1 VKLCETKS
9 SFTEL
14 CNVGDGRKYV
24 ARPSLDKF
32 ILQASD
38 QKLKNKGGVCTIIV
52 GPKGAGKLSSVA
64 RVLS

>member
-1 VKLCETKS
+1 VKLCETIP

-14 CNVGDGRKYV
+14 CNVGDG
-24 ARPSLDKF
+24 PSLEKF

-38 QKLKNKGGVCTIIV
+38 QKLKNKGGVCTITV